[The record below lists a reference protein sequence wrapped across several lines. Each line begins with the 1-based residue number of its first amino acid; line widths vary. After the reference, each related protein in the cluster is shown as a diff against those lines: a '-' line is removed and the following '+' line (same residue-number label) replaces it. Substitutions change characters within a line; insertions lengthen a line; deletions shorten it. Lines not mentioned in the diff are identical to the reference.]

1 MEITFYA
8 KTLDINPN
16 SKVGPSGAIVVT
28 AIIDSPDGVL
38 DNFSAKDVLK
48 TFDAEVL
55 MSEMTEKDII
65 NYCNSKGWL
74 DK

>member
-8 KTLDINPN
+8 ESLDLKQN
-16 SKVGPSGAIVVT
+16 SKVGPSGVIVVT
-28 AIIDSPDGVL
+28 AIIDSPEDIL
-38 DNFSAKDVLK
+38 DNFSARDILK
-48 TFDAEVL
+48 NFDAEVL